1 LAANAGAVIRN
12 HVDFQIEIV
21 PADGIRAA
29 ILGNSAFGTTPIS
42 GQLSVE
48 MISVDRVLN

>member
-1 LAANAGAVIRN
+1 LAANVGAAIGN

-21 PADGIRAA
+21 PADGLRASIFRKQRLRNVA
-29 ILGNSAFGTTPIS
+29 DL

-48 MISVDRVLN
+48 MISVDRVSN

>member
-29 ILGNSAFGTTPIS
+29 IFREQRLRNDAIS
-42 GQLSVE
+42 GRLSVE